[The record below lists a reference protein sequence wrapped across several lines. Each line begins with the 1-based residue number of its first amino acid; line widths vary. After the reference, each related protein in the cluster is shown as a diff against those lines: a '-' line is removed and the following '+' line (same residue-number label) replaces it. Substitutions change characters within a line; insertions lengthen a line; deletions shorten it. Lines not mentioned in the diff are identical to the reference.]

1 MMYPRDKAA
10 VILAA
15 LVRVSR
21 SAIQLTTDD
30 ILAKVKS
37 EQELDFYYRW
47 CK

>member
-1 MMYPRDKAA
+1 MYPRDKAA

-30 ILAKVKS
+30 ILAKAKAN
-37 EQELDFYYRW
+37 RN
-47 CK
+47 